1 VPGRP
6 LHVTIAWEMA
16 RTAKQEPA
24 LSQSWL
30 ASRLGTQ
37 PAKIAAMRRAGQLI
51 GIPAEDGTVLYP
63 SWQFGGDSRPLPV
76 VPRLRAAAAR
86 AGIGERRL
94 NELLTMRSGLTSS
107 HRLVD
112 ALGTAADDEIVA
124 AIERAS

>member
-1 VPGRP
+1 
-6 LHVTIAWEMA
+6 MA
-16 RTAKQEPA
+16 RTAEQGPA

-63 SWQFGGDSRPLPV
+63 SWQFGSDSKPLPV
-76 VPRLRAAAAR
+76 VPRLRVAAER
-86 AGIGERRL
+86 AGIDERRL

-107 HRLVD
+107 HRLAD